1 MRVNTYLKK
10 TQKISDLTT
19 LVSTNLHQFSNI
31 CILYIIKVVSYEMT
45 VITTEQHCGIT
56 TKMHNGQYFFISIE
70 NITT

>member
-45 VITTEQHCGIT
+45 VITTEHCGIP
-56 TKMHNGQYFFISIE
+56 TKMHNAQYFFISIE
-70 NITT
+70 NINT